1 MNKGYILLLITCNIL
16 FAQVSLNDI
25 NSLSNKQLDDI
36 KSELKT
42 SNKSDYQERDDSDI
56 QDDIQ
61 DELKQVSIET
71 PNPKKDDDHFGYSYL
86 KKDISF
92 FDNIPTPADY
102 RIGPGDEVIISLWGE
117 NNSRENFIINK
128 DGNIYY
134 PNIGFLN
141 LSNQTIKS
149 AENILIEELSRVY
162 ATLKDKENPTWLM
175 LSLGKLKSINIYFSG
190 HIENPGINLVHPF
203 SDVFSAIIQAG
214 GINKR
219 GSLREVQLIRGGKLF
234 ATIDF
239 YSFFMNGRNTF
250 SNIKLI
256 DGDVIHVP
264 NFKNRVSISGEVNR
278 PSTYEMLPD
287 ESLSDLI
294 SFASGFTSNASSSII
309 INQIIPADKRTSD
322 DNARTSTALRFKNE
336 KSVSLNNGDIID
348 VPPITSVDLSVEVFG
363 RVKLPGEY
371 PASNLT
377 LKNILDIAGGFEDPV
392 FRKSIN
398 EKIIVLRRDNNQFYS
413 NEFSVDYKEADK
425 FQLEPNDK
433 IFVYE
438 NINYKQSLTYRIEGE
453 INSPGTYSIRR
464 GLTVGEA
471 IDIAGG
477 LTELATYS
485 NISVSQEFTFIDESG
500 NRMTEYNEVADIDL
514 DFELGPNSLIK
525 ILPYENVINVIGNVY
540 NPGLIAFQ
548 KNLTMSKAIS
558 LAGGYKPYSLKKKA
572 YVRRANGEIEKANL
586 FRGRVKRLYAGDT
599 IVVPVNPDPRDFD
612 ITSFIA
618 EFSST
623 LANIAAILIIVDN
636 QSD

>member
-1 MNKGYILLLITCNIL
+1 MMKRYIFLLITCNIL
-16 FAQVSLNDI
+16 FAQVSINDI
-25 NSLSNKQLDDI
+25 DDVRNQQLDDI
-36 KSELKT
+36 KSKLET
-42 SNKSDYQERDDSDI
+42 SNKSDDQKRVPSDI
-56 QDDIQ
+56 QN
-61 DELKQVSIET
+61 ELKQISIKT
-71 PNPKKDDDHFGYSYL
+71 PDSKEDDEYFGYNYL

-141 LSNQTIKS
+141 LSNQTIES

-162 ATLKDKENPTWLM
+162 ATLKDNENSTRLM

-219 GSLREVQLIRGGKLF
+219 GSLREVQLIRNGELF
-234 ATIDF
+234 STIDF
-239 YSFFMNGRNTF
+239 YSFFLNGKNTF

-278 PSTYEMLPD
+278 PSTYELLPG

-294 SFASGFTSNASSSII
+294 SFSSGFTSSASSSII
-309 INQIIPADKRTSD
+309 INQITPPDKRTSD
-322 DNARTSTALRFKNE
+322 DNARTSTATSFKNE
-336 KSVSLNNGDIID
+336 KSVTLNNGDTIN
-348 VPPITSVDLSVEVFG
+348 VLPITPVDLSVEVFG
-363 RVKLPGEY
+363 RVKLPGRY

-377 LKNILDIAGGFEDPV
+377 LKNILDLAGGFDDPV

-398 EKIIVLRRDNNQFYS
+398 EEIVILRNDDNQYYA
-413 NEFSVDYKEADK
+413 NELLVYYKEADK

-438 NINYKQSLTYRIEGE
+438 NIKYKQSMTYRIEGE
-453 INSPGTYSIRR
+453 VFSPGTYSSRKGI
-464 GLTVGEA
+464 TVGEA
-471 IDIAGG
+471 IDLAGG
-477 LTELATYS
+477 ITEMSTLA
-485 NISVSQEFTFIDESG
+485 NINVFQEFTYLDESG
-500 NRMTEYNEVADIDL
+500 NKINDYYQVSNTNL
-514 DFELGPNSLIK
+514 DFQITPNTVIRV
-525 ILPYENVINVIGNVY
+525 LPFENVINVKGNVY
-540 NPGLIAFQ
+540 NPGLIAY
-548 KNLTMSKAIS
+548 KNNLTLSKAIF
-558 LAGGYKPYSLKKKA
+558 LAGGYKPDSLKRKT
-572 YVRRANGEIEKANL
+572 YVQRANGKVEKSGIFL
-586 FRGRVKRLYAGDT
+586 GRTKRLYAGDT
-599 IVVPVNPDPRDFD
+599 IVVPVDPEPTDFD
-612 ITSFIA
+612 FTNFIS
-618 EFSST
+618 ELSST
-623 LANIAAILIIVDN
+623 LANLAAILILVEN
-636 QSD
+636 QNN